1 MGCERVDGTTVEEE
15 ESTGEVEESGIRPE
29 TRGFRGSREGLRR
42 LIDCKTHG
50 MNHTSYWD
58 ELLYDSLERNRS
70 SSMSLILGNVSC
82 GQG

>member
-1 MGCERVDGTTVEEE
+1 MGCERVDGTSVEEE

-42 LIDCKTHG
+42 LIDCKTHK
-50 MNHTSYWD
+50 
-58 ELLYDSLERNRS
+58 LLGRIAVRFAGTKPLS